1 MDILKWFRRLRNS
14 RPLFIHGFDFRL
26 AWTKIEL
33 WFLSAA
39 GTQTAPRRPLL
50 PRSPPYDFIS
60 IPPVLLI
67 LHHFLWIFWRNLIT
81 GRKNWNLLDPF
92 GILFSI
98 FVNYLADIILYL
110 LGGVQWCFYACLVT
124 GFSIYFV
131 VLFCSSS
138 SSGISYYYRR
148 DWFLCSICYI
158 MYLILL
164 SSIIRYFVSINF
176 PILCFQLNVNIL
188 CFSLITQMKVFCC
201 FPRNFNLKFN

>member
-67 LHHFLWIFWRNLIT
+67 LHHFLWIFWRNMIT

-138 SSGISYYYRR
+138 SSSGISNYYRR
-148 DWFLCSICYI
+148 ELIPLFNLLHNVFNTFIFHNTLLCFNKFSHFVFSVECQ
-158 MYLILL
+158 
-164 SSIIRYFVSINF
+164 YFVFFFDNSNEGFLLF
-176 PILCFQLNVNIL
+176 P
-188 CFSLITQMKVFCC
+188 K
-201 FPRNFNLKFN
+201 KF